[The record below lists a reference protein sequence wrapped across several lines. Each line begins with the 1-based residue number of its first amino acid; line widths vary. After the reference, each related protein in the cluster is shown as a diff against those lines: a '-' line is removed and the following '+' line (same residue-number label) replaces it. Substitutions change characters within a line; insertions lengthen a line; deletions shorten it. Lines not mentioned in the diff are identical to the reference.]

1 MLNFIETSGAL
12 AAGQLTSTNV
22 GLSFHNV
29 QRKRLEKYGKQYI
42 ATDHQPV
49 KNLLSEGQAD
59 TSSGAVKK
67 SRRGFQDTRRLLV
80 ISQWYRYSLDT
91 AARNKIRRV
100 LLDWA
105 SLNIPDGNPINE
117 THFEGFLKAIRL
129 HRDLFNASE
138 NAILNA
144 WLTKVRNAAEG
155 FTFPGRATRYGNWY
169 THHLKKLLLCYYAQ
183 EDTAAF
189 NALLP
194 TIDAHALV
202 NFPYGNAAV
211 IVPPVGVPF
220 NQSVHDIPRAATH
233 TGESIDYIRR
243 DSLHYHVY
251 DVEPWL
257 EIAILTGSRYEAL
270 MDNAWAFLKDKLF
283 SSTKHYEFAAS
294 TDPFDAERW
303 LASRPEYLAPNAMFI
318 PGHASRV
325 ALAYSHFKR
334 LLNPAYQPESRMVT
348 IASRSERLTTDWY
361 YWFRLF
367 LGYA

>member
-1 MLNFIETSGAL
+1 M
-12 AAGQLTSTNV
+12 
-22 GLSFHNV
+22 
-29 QRKRLEKYGKQYI
+29 K
-42 ATDHQPV
+42 
-49 KNLLSEGQAD
+49 
-59 TSSGAVKK
+59 AV
-67 SRRGFQDTRRLLV
+67 
-80 ISQWYRYSLDT
+80 
-91 AARNKIRRV
+91 
-100 LLDWA
+100 
-105 SLNIPDGNPINE
+105 
-117 THFEGFLKAIRL
+117 RL
-129 HRDLFNASE
+129 HRDLFNSSE
-138 NAILNA
+138 NATLNA

-211 IVPPVGVPF
+211 IVPASGVPF
-220 NQSVHDIPRAATH
+220 NQSIHDIPRAATH
-233 TGESIDYIRR
+233 PGESIDYIRR

-257 EIAILTGSRYEAL
+257 EIAILTGNRYEAL
-270 MDNAWAFLKDKLF
+270 MDNAFAFLKDKLF
-283 SSTKHYEFAAS
+283 SATKHYEFAAS
-294 TDPFDAERW
+294 TDPFDAQRW

-334 LLNPAYQPESRMVT
+334 LLNPAYQPESRMIT